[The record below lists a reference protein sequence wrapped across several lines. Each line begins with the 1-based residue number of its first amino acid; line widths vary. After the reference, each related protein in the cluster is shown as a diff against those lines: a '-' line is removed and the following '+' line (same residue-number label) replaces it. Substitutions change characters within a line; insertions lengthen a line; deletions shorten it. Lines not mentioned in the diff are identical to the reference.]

1 VDCIG
6 VCWYDVHIKLGRVW
20 VQVAFLG
27 VEEVW
32 MLFVRF
38 GNCFGVTRSGTCSWR
53 GVEEVVEVY

>member
-38 GNCFGVTRSGTCSWR
+38 GNCFGVTRSGTCLW
-53 GVEEVVEVY
+53 